1 MFLLDF
7 HYQVVLLISPLVVL
21 NFFKKQGEFPHFNC
35 PTVSDLAKILSLLAC
50 LRGLCKLHCST
61 AGSMNRDVFL
71 LGHKLDMTGI
81 HAVLIE
87 AAVMKLP
94 SP

>member
-1 MFLLDF
+1 
-7 HYQVVLLISPLVVL
+7 
-21 NFFKKQGEFPHFNC
+21 
-35 PTVSDLAKILSLLAC
+35 
-50 LRGLCKLHCST
+50 
-61 AGSMNRDVFL
+61 MNRDVFL